1 MLPRSE
7 ATNFESSS
15 RINLQRIEQVIQM
28 NIALVFPRS
37 IFLIDPMVY
46 PPLGLWYLAAQIE
59 ALGHHCDYYDLS
71 VDELPNDGD
80 YDQLWLSATSSQMH
94 EVRIIAAKVKDW
106 QKTKTIFGGA
116 APWSGIRDV
125 DQLGFSQVFAGEGD
139 HPKTVEF
146 LLSHDSPKIIH
157 QPPTPGALDWVL
169 PPVRRWS
176 DKYHS
181 YLIDHSGNNH
191 VTTTLFTSRG
201 CPMACTICES
211 GRAGVIWDKFVRY
224 DPVALVEKQMQ
235 DIIETGHTGVMYY
248 DDIFPLNKERTLK
261 ILKLHRKYKLIY
273 RCFLRTDVIIKQ
285 GGFYY
290 LKEMAQSGLIEVLA
304 GVESAD
310 NQIKDN
316 INKGTTIEQ
325 DTMVLN
331 WCKQL
336 GIKFKAS
343 IILGLPG
350 ETRET
355 LETTR
360 RWILENRPDR
370 VDINTLIP
378 FPGTPITRAP
388 KGTYD
393 VYWTEAF
400 PEEYWFKGPRNDTQA
415 LVGTSHLEPAEI
427 KEFHKQLMTEIERE
441 GIPY

>member
-1 MLPRSE
+1 
-7 ATNFESSS
+7 
-15 RINLQRIEQVIQM
+15 M

-59 ALGHHCDYYDLS
+59 ALGHDCDFFDLS
-71 VDELPNDGD
+71 VDKLPNDGD
-80 YDQLWLSATSSQMH
+80 YDQLWLSATSAQMH
-94 EVRIIAAKVKDW
+94 EVRVIASQIQW
-106 QKTKTIFGGA
+106 WTKTKTILGGA
-116 APWSGIRDV
+116 APWSGIFGVER
-125 DQLGFSQVFAGEGD
+125 LGFSLVVAGEGD
-139 HPKTVEF
+139 HPHTIEHILSAEKSLTVYRP
-146 LLSHDSPKIIH
+146 SI
-157 QPPTPGALDWVL
+157 TPGELNWVL
-169 PPVRRWS
+169 PPVRRW
-176 DKYHS
+176 DNKYHS
-181 YLIDHSGNNH
+181 YLADRNGFKHKTS
-191 VTTTLFTSRG
+191 TLFTSRG
-201 CPMACTICES
+201 CPMSCTICES
-211 GRAGVIWDKFVRY
+211 GRSGIIWDKFVRY
-224 DPVALVEKQMQ
+224 EPVELVEKQMQ
-235 DIIETGHTGVMYY
+235 DIVETGHTGIMYY
-248 DDIFPLNKERTLK
+248 DDIFPLNKERMLK

-285 GGFYY
+285 GGFEY
-290 LKEMAQSGLIEVLA
+290 LREMARSGLIEVLA

-316 INKGTTIEQ
+316 IHKGTTIEQ

-360 RWILENRPDR
+360 RWILANRPDR

-393 VYWTEAF
+393 VYWTEQF

-427 KEFHKQLMTEIERE
+427 KEFHKQLMAEIEKE